1 MQLIKPRGSHRGCDR
16 RSGVGGEWTAEGRPL
31 PIAEQPGGELPREE
45 PLVEESS
52 APSSSQPEELLHEV
66 RYVRRGP
73 TTESIESSSSRSSTR
88 DAMDRDA
95 RQLGYENRFWSQ
107 GARGHVGHD
116 GLTFRERERE
126 RWQRTR
132 GPDHPEH
139 EQVAPDPN
147 EVPVW
152 MGISSQMPV
161 NGPGRTEPWREERRF
176 GMTSQLQLRR
186 EL

>member
-1 MQLIKPRGSHRGCDR
+1 MSREHEEHGVQLIKPRGSHRGCDR

-126 RWQRTR
+126 MAE
-132 GPDHPEH
+132 D
-139 EQVAPDPN
+139 
-147 EVPVW
+147 
-152 MGISSQMPV
+152 
-161 NGPGRTEPWREERRF
+161 
-176 GMTSQLQLRR
+176 
-186 EL
+186 